1 MTHVSKSIFLD
12 LKFLSQKM
20 SRDTLDFCFKQ
31 TGFSTAFYPTSGIN
45 KEKNLLITFPYK
57 SKNVKVENESA
68 RAKKLAIVGSVKRPA
83 PPSLFGKI

>member
-1 MTHVSKSIFLD
+1 MFLNPFFLD

-45 KEKNLLITFPYK
+45 KEK
-57 SKNVKVENESA
+57 KN
-68 RAKKLAIVGSVKRPA
+68 
-83 PPSLFGKI
+83 F